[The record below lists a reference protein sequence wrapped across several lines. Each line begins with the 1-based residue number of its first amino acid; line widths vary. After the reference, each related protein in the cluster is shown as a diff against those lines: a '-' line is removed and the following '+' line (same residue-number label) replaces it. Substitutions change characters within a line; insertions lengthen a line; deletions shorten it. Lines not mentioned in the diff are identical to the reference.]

1 MPTNTGLSLQ
11 PDEVADATKQL
22 ETLAA
27 RIEHVMRT
35 EAPALTVTAPG
46 RDEVS
51 QRVATTLNEVHSEF
65 TTSTDA
71 GVDQLRGAA
80 LTLRAQNNGV
90 VDADQDTVV

>member
-1 MPTNTGLSLQ
+1 MPTTTGLSLQ

-22 ETLAA
+22 EALAA
-27 RIEHVMRT
+27 RIEHVMRA

-51 QRVATTLNEVHSEF
+51 QRVATTLNEVHSDF
-65 TTSTDA
+65 STSADA
-71 GVDQLRGAA
+71 GVGQLRGAA
-80 LTLRAQNNGV
+80 LTLRAHNDRV